1 MKIDVTEYE
10 KKYTFELKPITQLC
24 GQNIP
29 KKSYILESIRRYFS
43 AYKYSEE
50 RNKWRNNVK
59 IDDELVGRKFFYGF
73 ISKRGSRSVDVD
85 KMVEAKFDG
94 GICQGTHAGI

>member
-1 MKIDVTEYE
+1 MH
-10 KKYTFELKPITQLC
+10 
-24 GQNIP
+24 
-29 KKSYILESIRRYFS
+29 IR
-43 AYKYSEE
+43 YSEE

-59 IDDELVGRKFFYGF
+59 IDDELDLVENFLRFY
-73 ISKRGSRSVDVD
+73 SKRGSRSIDVD